1 MQHEDHS
8 PRILGGDLRGRK
20 LEVAPGRITRPLK
33 ALARR
38 SLFDS
43 IQDRIPG
50 ARVLDVFAGTGAIA
64 FEALSRGAEHAT
76 LVEAG
81 RPALA
86 ALTRNV
92 AALGLRDRVT
102 LVARDAVTFSP
113 PPGTQYDWIYLGPPF
128 PFFRGPG
135 RPQLLELLTRTPAW
149 LARGGL
155 LVLET
160 PNGEPEISLP
170 SLQVER
176 VKDHGASVLTHY
188 LASE

>member
-1 MQHEDHS
+1 MQHEDHA
-8 PRILGGDLRGRK
+8 PRILAGDLRGRK
-20 LEVAPGRITRPLK
+20 LEVAPGKTTRPLK

-64 FEALSRGAEHAT
+64 FEALSRGASHAT

-81 RPALA
+81 RPALS
-86 ALTRNV
+86 ALHRNV
-92 AALGLRDRVT
+92 ATLGLRDRVT
-102 LVARDAVTFSP
+102 LLAQDAVTFAP
-113 PPGTQYDWIYLGPPF
+113 PAGTQYDWIYLGPPF
-128 PFFRGPG
+128 PFFRGPA
-135 RPQLLELLTRTPAW
+135 RPQLLALLARTPSW
-149 LARGGL
+149 LASGGL

-160 PNGEPEISLP
+160 PNGEPEIALP
-170 SLQVER
+170 PLLVER

-188 LASE
+188 VAGE